1 MCCCCLQQTVEIIT
15 YFSRQIDGKKNG
27 FSFGNFSLENCTD
40 SQCKTMPRFYKD
52 VLTILKHT
60 CRLRIPDKI
69 ACRYRSVVNGT
80 LNSLYSFETFG
91 LPEQIGRCY
100 RHSLSSC
107 MRTIT
112 PCIQLFGF
120 HTPLRKKVSIISGF
134 LFSKT
139 KFQLKSFP
147 IFSISI

>member
-1 MCCCCLQQTVEIIT
+1 MKWMKMCCCCLQQTVEIIT

-91 LPEQIGRCY
+91 LPE
-100 RHSLSSC
+100 
-107 MRTIT
+107 
-112 PCIQLFGF
+112 
-120 HTPLRKKVSIISGF
+120 
-134 LFSKT
+134 
-139 KFQLKSFP
+139 
-147 IFSISI
+147 